1 MYEQSK
7 AAPNALST
15 ASLVFGI
22 LALLSSITVVAV
34 PFMASMAI
42 MFAWLS
48 RGNKR
53 MNGRAVAGNVMAIV
67 SIVLGLVVLAAI
79 LLAAVSWLHGAARG
93 AMMPELLQPYFEEL
107 MPYLDGIGIVQ

>member
-22 LALLSSITVVAV
+22 LALLTSITVVAV

-67 SIVLGLVVLAAI
+67 SIVLGIVVLVAV
-79 LLAAVSWLHGAARG
+79 LLAAVSWLHGAASG
-93 AMMPELLQPYFEEL
+93 AMMPELLQPYLEPL
-107 MPYLDGIGIVQ
+107 MPYLYGIGIGQ